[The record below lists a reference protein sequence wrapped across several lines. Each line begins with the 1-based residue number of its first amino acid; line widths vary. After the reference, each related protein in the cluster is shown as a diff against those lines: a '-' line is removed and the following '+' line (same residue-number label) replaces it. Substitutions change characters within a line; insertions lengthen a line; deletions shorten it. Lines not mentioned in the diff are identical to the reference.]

1 MWKAS
6 RNFTQSEAR
15 PFVPV
20 MWGHSYN
27 LLCERRSVLVL
38 APGVSQKR
46 RSGEQADVL
55 ERYLGHWKKKR
66 RKQKVRHVYN
76 QLLCKL
82 NWHTSP
88 FQTKSIRSGCL
99 SGPGILNPQEQVGTE
114 KLKGI
119 KGILGGP
126 EPGCVGGSGRRGIW
140 QGQTTLCYSG
150 ELPSWVS
157 RLSFQPS
164 RSEPRLQISCTLLL
178 SWERQS

>member
-6 RNFTQSEAR
+6 RNFTQTEAR

-46 RSGEQADVL
+46 RSSEQADVL

-82 NWHTSP
+82 NWQTSP
-88 FQTKSIRSGCL
+88 FQTKSTRSGCL
-99 SGPGILNPQEQVGTE
+99 SGPGVLNPQEQVGTRE
-114 KLKGI
+114 AGRDKRYPGRPRARAAWEDV
-119 KGILGGP
+119 GGGAFDILG
-126 EPGCVGGSGRRGIW
+126 V
-140 QGQTTLCYSG
+140 QVF
-150 ELPSWVS
+150 LPVLKV
-157 RLSFQPS
+157 RA
-164 RSEPRLQISCTLLL
+164 
-178 SWERQS
+178 